1 MIVVGTVYYH
11 PIAIF
16 HYFYGTLLILTGDAV
31 LSYMFIIFN
40 ARCEGMGIAMEMKMR
55 LRVESGKDHCHL
67 RRSRGNYYYYGL
79 EHTISTFEIASDNVR
94 DINTNQ

>member
-31 LSYMFIIFN
+31 LSYIFIIFN

-55 LRVESGKDHCHL
+55 LRVEWKRPLSSEKVARQLLLL
-67 RRSRGNYYYYGL
+67 R
-79 EHTISTFEIASDNVR
+79 T
-94 DINTNQ
+94 